1 MGQIQAVITVLGD
14 IYLLKIY
21 CVHPGIFMLTASLV
35 SFAFTLLIYTLTL
48 SFGDVG
54 KALAVV
60 LVVIQIA
67 GSSGTY
73 PIELLPSFFRN
84 VFPIPLCYQCHKRM
98 CKWFLQI

>member
-54 KALAVV
+54 CSRSYSDCWFKW
-60 LVVIQIA
+60 
-67 GSSGTY
+67 Y
-73 PIELLPSFFRN
+73 
-84 VFPIPLCYQCHKRM
+84 IPY
-98 CKWFLQI
+98 